1 MLKGLSIVCC
11 HELHLD
17 PESKAFDICAAR
29 LSAFRYST
37 NHFACHRLMSQMCI
51 IHICS
56 KVLQSQWHQ
65 HPSKLGFLFSAK
77 AFRASSRSFV

>member
-1 MLKGLSIVCC
+1 MNGFSIACC

-17 PESKAFDICAAR
+17 PESKALDICAAR
-29 LSAFRYST
+29 LIVFRYT
-37 NHFACHRLMSQMCI
+37 TDHFACHRLSSQMCI

-56 KVLQSQWHQ
+56 EVVQSQWHQ
-65 HPSKLGFLFSAK
+65 QPSKLGFLFSAK